1 METIYFMLGV
11 ASVLSII
18 LFILSGVVTIKIIK
32 INKKLEKNEYQ
43 YKENINKL
51 YVSLDRLHDEC
62 EKEREQLKNNTYVS
76 LDNLHNECEKE
87 RGILKDNISESFS
100 YIDSRIDK
108 LLNDPKF
115 CLNK

>member
-51 YVSLDRLHDEC
+51 YVSLDKLHD
-62 EKEREQLKNNTYVS
+62 
-76 LDNLHNECEKE
+76 ECEKE

-100 YIDSRIDK
+100 YIDSRVDK

>member
-51 YVSLDRLHDEC
+51 YVSLD
-62 EKEREQLKNNTYVS
+62 
-76 LDNLHNECEKE
+76 NLHNECEKE
-87 RGILKDNISESFS
+87 RGILKDNISETFS
-100 YIDSRIDK
+100 YIDSRVDK

>member
-1 METIYFMLGV
+1 MLGV

-62 EKEREQLKNNTYVS
+62 EKERGL
-76 LDNLHNECEKE
+76 
-87 RGILKDNISESFS
+87 LKDNISESFS